1 VRQASTSLS
10 VALLTASVLAVWSSA
25 LVSTTTQA
33 AGADPVRRI
42 AIYVEP
48 YYRAGQTN
56 NPPTVHVG
64 ARYDALLASNRQT
77 DILAARDLINSN
89 PEFVTPMTL
98 MVLAI
103 RLYDVGLR
111 DDAVFWFY
119 VAKDR
124 YSTLAAVI
132 GPDVPALEQSAEA
145 MRAFSALAGPV
156 INGYAFCNLSRQK
169 ETRLRAL
176 AWVES
181 HPYGAIFSELPAHR
195 SDRQAALAEAVQI
208 AKDNAEKERRYLD
221 DPTTREPFLAT
232 RKANAADARFCW
244 D

>member
-1 VRQASTSLS
+1 
-10 VALLTASVLAVWSSA
+10 
-25 LVSTTTQA
+25 
-33 AGADPVRRI
+33 
-42 AIYVEP
+42 
-48 YYRAGQTN
+48 
-56 NPPTVHVG
+56 VHVG

-77 DILAARDLINSN
+77 DILAARDVINSN

-132 GPDVPALEQSAEA
+132 GPDVPALEQSSEA

-156 INGYAFCNLSRQK
+156 INGYAFCNLNRQK

-176 AWVES
+176 SWVES
-181 HPYGAIFSELPAHR
+181 HPYGAIFLPELPTRR
-195 SDRQAALAEAVQI
+195 SDRQAALAEALQI
-208 AKDNAEKERRYLD
+208 AKGNAEKERHYLD
-221 DPTTREPFLAT
+221 DPTTRESFLAT
-232 RKANAADARFCW
+232 RKANAADVRFCW